1 MNINR
6 FMKAH
11 IDGMPRLNKFDVE
24 IYGPQGI
31 RSRGIR
37 CTAVNL
43 PGRQVTSNEFTEYGG
58 APMYKY
64 PTRVD
69 YAGGKVDM
77 TFMCDHTMEDRQKFE
92 LWQSFIYDEVYQM
105 NYPEDYEGTMKIT
118 QLGQDNLPIYS
129 VELLNCFPDS
139 IGDISLDAGSGELVT
154 FQVSMAFRSWVSSYE
169 NSPSGLLGGLFNKYS
184 RKLKSKVSSKVENKL
199 FG

>member
-6 FMKAH
+6 FLGAH
-11 IDGMPRLNKFDVE
+11 LDGMPRTNKFEVQ
-24 IYGPQGI
+24 IFGPQGI
-31 RSRGIR
+31 SSRGIR
-37 CTAVNL
+37 CTTINI
-43 PGRQVTSNEFTEYGG
+43 PGRQVTSNEFSEYGG

-77 TFMCDHTMEDRQKFE
+77 TWMCDHTMEDRQKME
-92 LWQSFIYDEVYQM
+92 LWQSFIYDEAFQM
-105 NYPEDYEGTMKIT
+105 NYPEDYEGTVKIT

-139 IGDISLDAGSGELVT
+139 IGDISLDAGEGALVT

-184 RKLKSKVSSKVENKL
+184 RKLKSKTSKKLENKL